1 MKAATVAFAVAA
13 LLPLAAFSASGP
25 VTGPVVR
32 VDFSNPGLSPPHWT
46 LTIRP
51 DGSAHFHSDRSTAPT
66 ADHPEIV
73 VPSVDRDIRLSGEF
87 AEHVFQVAQSRK
99 VLDGDCESH
108 LKVAFQGSK
117 KISYSGPQGEGGCE
131 FNYSKDRDIQA
142 LGESLVSIATTI
154 TEGAKL
160 ESLLQYDRLGLDRE
174 MEFLTEAAGDGR
186 AQQICAIRGILEKLA
201 ADDAVLERVRK
212 KARTLLAKTEQ

>member
-1 MKAATVAFAVAA
+1 MKAAALAFMIAAFLPLSAFA
-13 LLPLAAFSASGP
+13 ASGP

-32 VDFSNPGLSPPHWT
+32 VDYSNPGLSPPHWT

-51 DGSAHFHSDRSTAPT
+51 DGSAHFHSDRSAAPT

-73 VPSVDRDIRLSGEF
+73 VPNVDRDIRLSGEF
-87 AEHVFQVAQSRK
+87 AEHVFQLAQNRK
-99 VLDGDCESH
+99 VFGGECESH
-108 LKVAFQGSK
+108 LKVAFQGWK
-117 KISYSGPQGEGGCE
+117 KISYSGPEGEGGCE

-142 LGESLVSIATTI
+142 LGDSLVSIATTI

-174 MEFLTEAAGDGR
+174 MEYLTEAAGDGR

-201 ADDAVLERVRK
+201 DDSAVLERVRK
-212 KARTLLAKTEQ
+212 RARILLAKADQ